1 MYMTATPRLYKAE
14 DQQRA
19 REREAYL
26 CSMDD
31 AEIYGDEF
39 YRLGFGEAVDKNL
52 LSDYKVLILNVEPGD
67 VSTEVQVALSG
78 LDAAVQK
85 EVDTDD
91 MAKLIGVINA
101 LSKRSRY
108 DNRLLREIDPQPM
121 HRAVAFCQNIK
132 VSKAITAAFNA
143 CAESYYES
151 LSPDE
156 REGLVRVEAHHV
168 DGSMGAARREEYLGW
183 LKRTR
188 TDGLD
193 CHLLSNVRCLSEGID
208 VPSLDAVVFLA
219 AKSEKQTNVGCGL
232 FTYPVLMAADIIL
245 YDSNVVPVGA
255 DQKQHVEL
263 ARDIAERMNNKYGN
277 LFVVP
282 EPIIPKV
289 GAKIKDLQD
298 PTKKMSK
305 SAEDTSGIIF
315 LLDSEAAIKK
325 KVNRAV
331 TDNDGY
337 VAFDEEKKPGISNL
351 ITLYSALSGTPL
363 QEAIDHFTGWERYG
377 DFKKEVLEVI
387 YETLRPVQAEYE
399 RLSQTDYVDE
409 VLNRGRDRANE
420 IANRE
425 YDLVRRAVGFGR

>member
-1 MYMTATPRLYKAE
+1 MVLFLYMENTRKRL
-14 DQQRA
+14 
-19 REREAYL
+19 
-26 CSMDD
+26 
-31 AEIYGDEF
+31 
-39 YRLGFGEAVDKNL
+39 
-52 LSDYKVLILNVEPGD
+52 
-67 VSTEVQVALSG
+67 LSG
-78 LDAAVQK
+78 LQPSGELTIGNYCGGIRQFLEYQK
-85 EVDTDD
+85 EYDSFLFVPD
-91 MAKLIGVINA
+91 MHTITVPQGDPKLIQERIRRFAN
-101 LSKRSRY
+101 LY
-108 DNRLLREIDPQPM
+108 L
-121 HRAVAFCQNIK
+121 
-132 VSKAITAAFNA
+132 A
-143 CAESYYES
+143 C
-151 LSPDE
+151 
-156 REGLVRVEAHHV
+156 
-168 DGSMGAARREEYLGW
+168 
-183 LKRTR
+183 
-188 TDGLD
+188 GLD
-193 CHLLSNVRCLSEGID
+193 PANCTFYIQSEVPAVNQLAWILECHTYMGELSRMTQ
-208 VPSLDAVVFLA
+208 FK

-263 ARDIAERMNNKYGN
+263 ARDIAERMNHKYGD

-315 LLDSEAAIKK
+315 LLDNEATIKK
-325 KVNRAV
+325 KINRAV

-363 QEAIDHFTGWERYG
+363 QKAIDHFTGMERYG

-399 RLSQTDYVDE
+399 RLSQSDYVDE
-409 VLNRGRDRANE
+409 VLDKGLDRANE
-420 IANRE
+420 IANRK